1 MAEGRA
7 AGPGSAGGPPAARAG
22 TSPQPGSRSSNQ
34 LPDHLSSQ
42 ACSWRLRETTLR
54 LSIRETMLS
63 SRSVAV
69 NRVPRGTHMYG
80 VASAPWPSVP
90 Y

>member
-1 MAEGRA
+1 M
-7 AGPGSAGGPPAARAG
+7 
-22 TSPQPGSRSSNQ
+22 Q
-34 LPDHLSSQ
+34 LDQGNDAHS
-42 ACSWRLRETTLR
+42 
-54 LSIRETMLS
+54 LSIRETMLSSRS